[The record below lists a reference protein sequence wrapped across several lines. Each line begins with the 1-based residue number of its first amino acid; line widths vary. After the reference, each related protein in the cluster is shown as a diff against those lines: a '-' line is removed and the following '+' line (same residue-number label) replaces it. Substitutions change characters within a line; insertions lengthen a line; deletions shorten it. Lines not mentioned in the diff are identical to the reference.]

1 MADKLVQLM
10 FSEKN
15 TRGVVFNAT
24 TLWEELTKNQ
34 KLPAPVK
41 TLLGKLTAG
50 ALMLSAGLKF
60 NGALVLQLQ
69 GDGPVKLAI
78 VEVRTG
84 LLVRATAQLRVK
96 PEEIS
101 PTTTFKDL
109 VNANGLGRCAVI
121 LDAADRRVGEQP
133 YQGLVALDN
142 AGVEATLENYM
153 THSEQLKTRI
163 WLAASD
169 AAIGGVLLQAL
180 PKTGGTVKTDT
191 VSDEE
196 SEKGFDEVVLFGQ
209 TVKDSELLSTDATD
223 LARHLFW
230 EDNPRVV
237 NEATP
242 RFQCRC
248 SKAAIDAMV
257 KSLGKATDEEII
269 EEKGAIEVTCE
280 FCGKHYKLDK
290 IDVAALFENG
300 TTEGS
305 TATKH

>member
-1 MADKLVQLM
+1 MADKLVQLV

-15 TRGVVFNAT
+15 TRGVVLNAT
-24 TLWEELTKNQ
+24 SLWEELTKNQ
-34 KLPAPVK
+34 TLPLRVK

-84 LLVRATAQLRVK
+84 FLVRATAQLRVR
-96 PEEIS
+96 PEDIAHDAS
-101 PTTTFKDL
+101 FKSL

-133 YQGLVALDN
+133 YQGLVALDDK
-142 AGVEATLENYM
+142 GVEATLENYM

-163 WLAASD
+163 WLAANE

-180 PKTGGTVKTDT
+180 PNVGGNAKTDT
-191 VSDEE
+191 VADEE

-209 TVKDSELLSTDATD
+209 TVTESELLSTDATD
-223 LARHLFW
+223 LARRLFW
-230 EDNPRVV
+230 EDNPRVL

-248 SKAAIDAMV
+248 SKEAIEAMV
-257 KSLGKATDEEII
+257 KSLGIKTAEEII
-269 EEKGAIEVTCE
+269 EEKGSIDVTCE
-280 FCGKHYKLDK
+280 FCGKRYSLDK

-300 TTEGS
+300 TTKGS
-305 TATKH
+305 TPTKH